1 MHSLGLR
8 RGDACNAL
16 PCKGAV
22 MLRFVSK
29 YGSGR
34 RRQDRTLEGF
44 PCQRHS
50 IAVTTEMRANSVE
63 GSLGINAVFTGQ
75 HAGRQCQSGTAG
87 RLRIAWHMRFCDC
100 ELAQSYA
107 RVSTITGQADVFKSR
122 SNFLTRSACFVNHCI
137 DLKRKTS
144 VVPGLGLEVGGKLPR
159 SRRHRHAID
168 RIVRNRCCRS
178 QSAFQHFTV
187 GQRKLLPAMRCFP
200 QCRNREPGLFLG
212 SSRKSVERGLDF

>member
-1 MHSLGLR
+1 
-8 RGDACNAL
+8 
-16 PCKGAV
+16 
-22 MLRFVSK
+22 
-29 YGSGR
+29 
-34 RRQDRTLEGF
+34 
-44 PCQRHS
+44 
-50 IAVTTEMRANSVE
+50 
-63 GSLGINAVFTGQ
+63 
-75 HAGRQCQSGTAG
+75 
-87 RLRIAWHMRFCDC
+87 MRFCGC

-200 QCRNREPGLFLG
+200 QCRNREPGPFLEVLHIG
-212 SSRKSVERGLDF
+212 ACPDPAKDSWAESAKAHGRWGGRLTKPQKACRQHNLQADPPVVPPHRDERRPSTSARRVFRLKAAYRRPMPGCNVRRTVVMPHLA